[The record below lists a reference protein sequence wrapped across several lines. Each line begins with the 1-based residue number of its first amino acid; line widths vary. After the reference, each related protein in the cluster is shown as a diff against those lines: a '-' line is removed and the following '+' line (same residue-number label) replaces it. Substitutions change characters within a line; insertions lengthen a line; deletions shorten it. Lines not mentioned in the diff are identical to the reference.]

1 VEAGVKP
8 QEREFIAIVA
18 ANPAVAAVLDLMRTF
33 EAPDLW
39 LVSGC
44 LFQSVWNVLDRKPP
58 EHGILDYDL
67 FYFDP
72 DTSYEAE
79 DRWIKRAATHFA
91 PTRLR
96 VELRNQARVHL
107 WYRDKYGVPDYPQLK
122 SACDGVDHFL
132 FPACMVAIRPRADG
146 SLELYA
152 PLGLDDVFSRTLRSN
167 PLWPQPRDERF
178 WSKLRRYQS
187 AWPSVTAAEEEAPQ

>member
-1 VEAGVKP
+1 MAMLR
-8 QEREFIAIVA
+8 QQREFLQIISANPGVA
-18 ANPAVAAVLDLMRTF
+18 AALDRMRTF
-33 EAPDLW
+33 HAPDLW

-44 LFQSVWNVLDRKPP
+44 LFQSVWNALDRKSP

-79 DRWIKRAATHFA
+79 DAWIKRAARHFA
-91 PTRLR
+91 PTGLK

-107 WYRDKYGVPDYPQLK
+107 WYGEKYGIDYAPLK
-122 SACDGVDHFL
+122 SACDGIDHFL
-132 FPACMVAIRPRADG
+132 IQACMVGVRPREG
-146 SLELYA
+146 GELELYA
-152 PLGLDDVFSRTLRSN
+152 PLGLDDVFNRTLRSN

-178 WSKLRRYQS
+178 WAKVRRYQS
-187 AWPSVTAAEEEAPQ
+187 AWPSVTVAD

>member
-1 VEAGVKP
+1 MGANA
-8 QEREFIAIVA
+8 QEREFLDIVR
-18 ANPAVAAVLDLMRTF
+18 ANPGVAAVIERMRDF
-33 EAPDLW
+33 QAPDLW
-39 LVSGC
+39 LVSGG
-44 LFQSVWNVLDRKPP
+44 LFQSVWNALERQPP

-79 DRWIKRAATHFA
+79 DGWIKRAAAHFA
-91 PTRLR
+91 PTGLK

-107 WYRDKYGVPDYPQLK
+107 WYGQKFGIADYPPLK
-122 SACDGVDHFL
+122 STCDGVDHFL

-146 SLELYA
+146 SLDLYA
-152 PLGLDDVFSRTLRSN
+152 PLGLDDVFNRVLRSN

-178 WSKLRRYQS
+178 WSKVRRYQS
-187 AWPSVTAAEEEAPQ
+187 AWPSVMVTE